1 MCSRYELMATPRQLA
16 ERFDLA
22 VAPSDLACAEVRPTD
37 RALVIAADGD
47 RQGRALGWG
56 LMSWDGKPL
65 INARAETLTERKTFR
80 ALLERRCAVPATA
93 YFEWRQDGQRRLKN
107 RIAAADG
114 GIVSF
119 AGLRD
124 DDRFVIVTCPAAPT
138 IAAINDRMPVILGGR
153 RGGFMAR
160 PENAVRC
167 RRLDAAAVRRPP
179 ERARGNA
186 ASASARRPVW
196 VNSRRQCD
204 MKSGMV
210 AFSRTWRVT
219 PPRII

>member
-22 VAPSDLACAEVRPTD
+22 GAPSDLACAEVRPTD

-107 RIAAADG
+107 RIAPADG

-138 IAAINDRMPVILGGR
+138 IAAINDRMPVILGGAAEDLWLDPKTPFDAVAWMLLPFAGR
-153 RGGFMAR
+153 L
-160 PENAVRC
+160 NAQ
-167 RRLDAAAVRRPP
+167 
-179 ERARGNA
+179 E
-186 ASASARRPVW
+186 
-196 VNSRRQCD
+196 
-204 MKSGMV
+204 K
-210 AFSRTWRVT
+210 T
-219 PPRII
+219 PPSPRQGDLFG